1 MTRVQQCLLVVC
13 VSIFVIF
20 GNSAF
25 ATKIQNV
32 EGNLQ
37 ATVLVS
43 TKKIT
48 AQVDETTGNL
58 PPVPMTPGNP
68 GLGTGI
74 IISKDGYIITN
85 YHVIEQAITSPAQI
99 SVWTYED
106 ESMTEYVATIV
117 GHDEL
122 SDIAVIKIELRSDF
136 KYTPVI
142 WGTEPF
148 FGDDVY
154 VIGHP
159 QGMVWTLS
167 KGVVGNPKRYVSTPW
182 QRMIQSDVLIMPG
195 NSGGPLFN
203 MEGEL
208 IGINT
213 LMVFAMDPKVKTQA
227 WAFSV
232 HIDDVKW
239 AVDRII
245 QYGDTRRPALNIEVD
260 FDDPRGL
267 VKIRSAEGTP
277 LRAMGFDEGFLISID
292 GIKMKEIGD
301 IFAYLKTKMDGEYA
315 TIRVEVDGKEKEY
328 TFALGRWDDM
338 IEKKEAKKLEPKVD
352 PNIKIIPAPNLHGK

>member
-20 GNSAF
+20 GNPAF

-32 EGNLQ
+32 ESNLQ
-37 ATVLVS
+37 ATVLVT

-58 PPVPMTPGNP
+58 PPVLDAP

-74 IISKDGYIITN
+74 IINKDGYIITN
-85 YHVIEQAITSPAQI
+85 YHVIEQAIDSPGI
-99 SVWTYED
+99 GLSVWTYED
-106 ESMTEYVATIV
+106 KSMTEYYATIV

-122 SDIAVIKIELRSDF
+122 SDIAVIKVELRDDF
-136 KYTPVI
+136 KYTPIV

-148 FGDDVY
+148 FGDDIY
-154 VIGHP
+154 IIGHP

-167 KGVVGNPKRYVSTPW
+167 KGVVGNPKRYISTPW
-182 QRMIQSDVLIMPG
+182 QRLIQTDALIMPG

-203 MEGEL
+203 LEGEL

-213 LMVFAMDPKVKTQA
+213 LMVFSKDPQVKTQA
-227 WAFSV
+227 WSMSI

-239 AVDRII
+239 AVDRIM

-267 VKIRSAEGTP
+267 VKIKSSEGTT
-277 LRAMGFDEGFLISID
+277 LRAMGFVEGFLLSID
-292 GIKMKEIGD
+292 GIEIREIGE
-301 IFAYLKTKMDGEYA
+301 IFAYLKTKKDGDFA
-315 TIRVEVDGKEKEY
+315 TIKVEVDGQTKEY
-328 TFALGRWDDM
+328 TFSLGRWDTM
-338 IEKKEAKKLEPKVD
+338 IEEKEAKKKEPRVE
-352 PNIKIIPAPNLHGK
+352 PRLKIVPAPNLHGK